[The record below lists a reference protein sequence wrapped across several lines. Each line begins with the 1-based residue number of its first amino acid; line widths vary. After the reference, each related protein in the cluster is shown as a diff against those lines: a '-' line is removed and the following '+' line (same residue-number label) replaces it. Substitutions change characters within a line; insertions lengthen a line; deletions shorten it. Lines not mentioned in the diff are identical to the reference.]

1 MSDVSERYWTFR
13 KGFWVVLD
21 ELRRVHLMLPNAP
34 LTVCQMRLPSY
45 GHVHMVVPV
54 SRFCEDCQSE
64 RLRELGWS

>member
-21 ELRRVHLMLPNAP
+21 EARRVHLMLPNSP
-34 LTVCQMRLPSY
+34 RTVCQMHLPSY
-45 GHVHMVVPV
+45 GYVHMVVPV
-54 SRFCEDCQSE
+54 SRFCEGCQSE